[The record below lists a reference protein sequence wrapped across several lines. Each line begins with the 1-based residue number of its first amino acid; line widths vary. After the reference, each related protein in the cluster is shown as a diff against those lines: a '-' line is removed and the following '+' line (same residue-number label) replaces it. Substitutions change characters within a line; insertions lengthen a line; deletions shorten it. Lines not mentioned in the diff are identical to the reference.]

1 LGKEGVNM
9 RVYTA
14 IISEDPEDGGYLV
27 DFPSLPG
34 CHTYGRTLDEAQ
46 SNAKDALE
54 GFIEAL
60 TKIGQRTLNKRR
72 RHARR

>member
-1 LGKEGVNM
+1 M

-60 TKIGQRTLNKRR
+60 TKIGAVLPDEGFVAAMQVK
-72 RHARR
+72 AVAG